1 MSSRNDYK
9 PIYPAGRRV
18 KRARHT
24 QAGFTIGELLGVVT
38 IIIVITMLA
47 YPSMR
52 TFSGGA
58 AASGAATR
66 LTHMF
71 NQARSQAMRR
81 NRAVIVDFLL
91 FRAGVPGG
99 RVDFLEARTNAC
111 STASQQILEEGNAA
125 ALYLNSV
132 LVGGTAI
139 PGYKGTNEKNIGFI
153 GWRRGSGGAL
163 TANRLRLCLSPG
175 GQTFIVAPNLQTL
188 DQFVEVRVQRYKAR
202 GEAFDG
208 VGPAR
213 RIIFPGFGAARM
225 MVSQ

>member
-1 MSSRNDYK
+1 MNSRDEYK
-9 PIYPAGRRV
+9 PSLNLGVQVRSARRW
-18 KRARHT
+18 
-24 QAGFTIGELLGVVT
+24 QGGFTIGELLGVVT
-38 IIIVITMLA
+38 IVIVVTMLA

-91 FRAGVPGG
+91 FRAGTPGG
-99 RVDFLEARTNAC
+99 RIDFLEARTNAC
-111 STASQQILEEGNAA
+111 TTASQQILEEGNAA

-132 LVGGTAI
+132 LVGGTVV
-139 PGYKGTNEKNIGFI
+139 PGYKGTNEKNVGFS
-153 GWRRGSGGAL
+153 GWRRGSDGGF
-163 TANRLRLCLSPG
+163 TANRLRLCLSPA
-175 GQTFIVAPNLQTL
+175 GQTFVVAPNLQVL

-202 GEAFDG
+202 GDAFEG
-208 VGPAR
+208 VGAAR